1 MRKEMPYYSTSSGA
15 DISYHVF
22 TDCPIGA
29 RVERADRAS
38 GVGPTVP
45 CTRAAGYARSSTAW
59 SSPVDCG
66 SIRDRGAPDAATERR
81 RWPHRSAA
89 RE

>member
-29 RVERADRAS
+29 RVERADRAA
-38 GVGPTVP
+38 GVGPDGALYPRCGVCEELDRMVLAGRLWFHP
-45 CTRAAGYARSSTAW
+45 RSGRARRSY
-59 SSPVDCG
+59 
-66 SIRDRGAPDAATERR
+66 
-81 RWPHRSAA
+81 
-89 RE
+89 